1 MVIKGILWSLFLN
14 KKSPTRD
21 TTVIPRV
28 ITLNLANVSFR
39 VYNGLVKALE
49 LAEVKN
55 AWIFSIDRGKNYIKY
70 KLP

>member
-21 TTVIPRV
+21 TIVIPRV
-28 ITLNLANVSFR
+28 ITLNLKNVNFR

-70 KLP
+70 KLL